1 MSTQYIYRRAFENM
15 LGGSSSGEA
24 RETDFISDSVK
35 VALVADSY
43 TPNLDTDEVLATVD
57 LGSNEVSG
65 TGYTGGGAT
74 LGSKTITYTAAND
87 WGVTWATGTA
97 YTAGDIV
104 IPTTPNGRLYVAI
117 TSGTSHGS
125 TEPTWTTTLY
135 DEQPAD
141 NTVTWCCIASGIT
154 VIDSADPS
162 WGSGAT
168 ITGIRYAVVYN
179 DDGGDD
185 PLLFLVDFG
194 SDQQVTNGTFTIQLT
209 STGWGHI
216 FTP

>member
-1 MSTQYIYRRAFENM
+1 VATQYIYRRAFENL
-15 LGGSSSGEA
+15 LGGSSGAEA
-24 RETDFISDSVK
+24 RESDYLSDGVK
-35 VALVADSY
+35 VSLHSSSY
-43 TPNLDTDEVLATVD
+43 TPALDTDEVWATVT
-57 LGSNEVSG
+57 NQVSG
-65 TGYTGGGAT
+65 TGYTAGGAA
-74 LGSKTITYTAAND
+74 LGSKTITYTAANS

-97 YTAGDIV
+97 YVAGDIV
-104 IPTTPNGRLYVAI
+104 IPSTPNGKLYVAI

-141 NTVTWCCIASGIT
+141 GTVTWCCIASGIT

-179 DDGGDD
+179 DDATDD